1 MRVPR
6 FPNLQ
11 GTARSG
17 PGIVAH
23 RRRRSARVSRISDG
37 ASYHSVELDS
47 VELAHHGPA
56 LRGIGPLNLS
66 QVPRRARKEEMAM
79 STDDDR
85 TPELDEATRSAL
97 WARLVTER
105 DRLRGI
111 LQGLEAEEREAEPPV
126 DEVEDFGEMG
136 LDLMQEDTAQALA
149 ADQRRLLAQVERA
162 LQRMEEGTYGVS
174 EVSGNPIPL
183 ERLEAMPWATTTID
197 DPEER

>member
-1 MRVPR
+1 
-6 FPNLQ
+6 
-11 GTARSG
+11 
-17 PGIVAH
+17 
-23 RRRRSARVSRISDG
+23 
-37 ASYHSVELDS
+37 
-47 VELAHHGPA
+47 
-56 LRGIGPLNLS
+56 
-66 QVPRRARKEEMAM
+66 M

-85 TPELDEATRSAL
+85 TPELDEARRSAL
-97 WARLVTER
+97 WARLVAER

-126 DEVEDFGEMG
+126 DEPEDFGEMG

-183 ERLEAMPWATTTID
+183 ERLEAMPWATTTVD